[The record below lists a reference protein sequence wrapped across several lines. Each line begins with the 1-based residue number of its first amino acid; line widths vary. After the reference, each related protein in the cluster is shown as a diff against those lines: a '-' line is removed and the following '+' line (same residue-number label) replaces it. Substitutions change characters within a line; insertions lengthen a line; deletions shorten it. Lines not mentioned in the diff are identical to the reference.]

1 MRIVIDPV
9 SVDATAARLLDL
21 ASELAAMETG
31 LRSTPLTSMP
41 SATAVRVSAA
51 LNDAAVTLRSLVIDY
66 VGIAQELRLRSSAIR
81 SDPMSWLTP
90 DAELPVWFGRW
101 FRQEIVKGGV
111 APFSAA
117 FARDAA
123 IGRLSHILRKY
134 PEEILHWFTNV
145 DAVAARTNRALDQ
158 SLHLM
163 DNVLDPLKRANQQRR
178 VAALRHELKALG
190 TVRAKWLGRIR
201 AVGRFGILYGGASH
215 LAHSEANTYV
225 GKGLSTAISFALT
238 KSAAGTSLDLATG
251 GGLGTSADFYAIT
264 AETLVDPDLG
274 NYQSWTEANLRG
286 DNGWL
291 FRIAAQ
297 IPENGEYLAD
307 YTYDKWTWFPVD
319 EETGETRFEWRPW
332 KWDDYD

>member
-9 SVDATAARLLDL
+9 SVDAGAARLINI

-41 SATAVRVSAA
+41 STTAIRVSAA
-51 LNDAAVTLRSLVIDY
+51 LDDAAATLRSLAIDY

-81 SDPMSWLTP
+81 TDCLPWPTP
-90 DAELPVWFGRW
+90 AAELPVWFARW
-101 FRQEIVKGGV
+101 FRDEIVKGGV

-117 FARDAA
+117 FVRDAA
-123 IGRLSHILRKY
+123 IGRLSRILRKH
-134 PEEILHWFTNV
+134 PGGILHWFTNV
-145 DAVAARTNRALDQ
+145 DAVAARTNRALGQ
-158 SLHLM
+158 SLHLV
-163 DNVLDPLKRANQQRR
+163 DVLLDPLERAGQERH
-178 VAALRHELKALG
+178 VAALRKELKALA

-201 AVGRFGILYGGASH
+201 SIGRLGLLYGVGSH
-215 LAHSEANTYV
+215 AAHSDANTYW
-225 GKGLSTAISFALT
+225 GKGLSTGIRFALT
-238 KSAAGTSLDLATG
+238 KSPAGTSIDLATG

-264 AETLVDPDLG
+264 AETLVDPDLA
-274 NYQSWTEANLRG
+274 NYQAWTEANLRG
-286 DNGWL
+286 ENGWL

-307 YTYDKWTWFPVD
+307 YTYDRWTWFPVD